1 MRAVHIYHLSQSVMT
16 IKSLQ

>member
-1 MRAVHIYHLSQSVMT
+1 MRAVHIYHLSQSVMM